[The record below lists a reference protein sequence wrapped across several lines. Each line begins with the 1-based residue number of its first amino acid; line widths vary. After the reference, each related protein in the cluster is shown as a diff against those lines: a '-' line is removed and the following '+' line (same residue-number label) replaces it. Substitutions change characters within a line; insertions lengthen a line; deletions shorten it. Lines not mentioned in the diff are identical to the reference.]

1 MKYFILFIITISFI
15 SCSRPQ
21 ENLDY
26 PVDKNEITNVFLDQP
41 DKETN
46 EESARIQE
54 LSKTEIEILIKTL
67 VDAKEVGPMK
77 FMPKYYIIFETK
89 AGKTLKLKVAENHI
103 KGYESDLTYEINEP
117 DFLKKFGQD

>member
-15 SCSRPQ
+15 SCSRQQ

-26 PVDKNEITNVFLDQP
+26 PADKNEISNIFLDKP
-41 DKETN
+41 DKATN
-46 EESARIQE
+46 EESASIQE

-67 VDAKEVGPMK
+67 VAAKEVGPMK